1 MQDMQEYVVWRII
14 SQFSGTLGRRNK
26 LAKIQAEELKNTLN
40 KNENLEQ
47 ELKDVKR
54 ELEKIKLEQT
64 QDNSQNILN
73 RGTINAKD
81 EFKVDAN
88 DLELVDRF
96 AFKPKVSFRQNRRP
110 RRGLIFHVVR
120 VLRKF

>member
-1 MQDMQEYVVWRII
+1 M
-14 SQFSGTLGRRNK
+14 
-26 LAKIQAEELKNTLN
+26 AKIQAEELKNTLV

-54 ELEKIKLEQT
+54 ELEKIKIEQT
-64 QDNSQNILN
+64 QQTESNIENNSQNILN

-81 EFKVDAN
+81 EFKMDAN
-88 DLELVDRF
+88 DLELVDRY
-96 AFKPKVSFRQNRRP
+96 AFKPKVSFKQNRRP
-110 RRGLIFHVVR
+110 RRGFVYHVVR